1 MAQIIDGKYLD
12 GKYLDGKYLDG
23 KYLDGKYLDGK
34 ALKDLLNRLFP
45 GSPCQVSVWIATSA
59 LFTS

>member
-1 MAQIIDGKYLD
+1 MAQII
-12 GKYLDGKYLDG
+12 DGKYLDG